1 VINKRRGGFCYEL
14 NGLFY
19 ELLRLIGFNIKM
31 VSARVFNNQQQ
42 TFSPEFDHLAII
54 AEINSTDYLVD
65 AGFGEFAFL
74 PLRIELN
81 KIQDDERGSFR
92 IEKYDDEYYKV
103 SKLVDENWMTE
114 YIFSSKERDL
124 SEFKD
129 MCLYHQTSPDSHF
142 TQNKLCSLATE
153 KGRITIT
160 ADKIKIKEGY
170 MITEL
175 KVNSEEEFLSGLEK
189 YFHITLSDNVPSQH
203 A

>member
-19 ELLRLIGFNIKM
+19 ELLRSIGFHVIM

-42 TFSPEFDHLAII
+42 TFSPEFDHLTII

-65 AGFGEFAFL
+65 VGFGEFAFL

-103 SKLVDENWMTE
+103 NKLVDENWITE
-114 YIFSSKERDL
+114 YMFSSRERDL

-129 MCLYHQTSPDSHF
+129 MCLYHQTSPHSHF

-153 KGRITIT
+153 KGRITVT
-160 ADKIKIKEGY
+160 TDKIKIKEGDT
-170 MITEL
+170 ITEL
-175 KVNSEEEFLSGLEK
+175 PVHSEEEFLSGLER
-189 YFHITLSDNVPSQH
+189 YFNIRLRENVLSQP